1 MYLKMKANEARQDLA
16 PPSFSPQDSG
26 MYSQHI
32 DVQDEFFSQEGFT
45 YTGFLLGAMTG
56 SANNHEPYAQDSKS
70 KDTKSELTQEND
82 ANTSSTLLL
91 QQDDDPWN
99 LTMFD
104 NLELDQV
111 HKLRAMEVTPK
122 DKIVLQH
129 LVMSNMC
136 YSPAHLSQRMH
147 TQMGT
152 DRKIQKEKK
161 QHVFQPVVYLKT
173 FSI

>member
-1 MYLKMKANEARQDLA
+1 MDGNEEPYLKMKANEARQDLA
-16 PPSFSPQDSG
+16 PPSVSPQDSG

-56 SANNHEPYAQDSKS
+56 SANNQEPYAQDSKS
-70 KDTKSELTQEND
+70 RDTKSELTQEND

-111 HKLRAMEVTPK
+111 ITFKGFLFSCPRFLSYA
-122 DKIVLQH
+122 QF
-129 LVMSNMC
+129 
-136 YSPAHLSQRMH
+136 SPA
-147 TQMGT
+147 
-152 DRKIQKEKK
+152 
-161 QHVFQPVVYLKT
+161 P
-173 FSI
+173 